1 MENKEKETVEVSEET
16 KETKTEKPKLFKKPK
31 AKLYS
36 KTREETDDAETEAFA
51 RGELAK
57 FNREKAETAT
67 VQKDTE
73 ASEEIASLD
82 GKATPSTER
91 PENAEERVFK
101 KRYDDLKR
109 HYDST
114 LGKHKDEVRTLRTQ
128 LEQSSKQ
135 FIPPKSK
142 DELES
147 WRKEYPD
154 VYEMVETIAMSKA
167 DSRAK
172 EMETKYQNLQV
183 QQEEIAKEKAEVELL
198 KMHPDFNDLRS
209 KDDFHE
215 WAAKQD
221 PVIQDWLYEN
231 TSNAS
236 LAARA
241 LDLYKM
247 DKGLG
252 KYSKKEAQDVKKEAA
267 KAIWTNA
274 ILSVPVSVLFFGVGT
289 ALFVY
294 YQQQPTNLD
303 PISKIDQIFP
313 HFILQQMPAGLAGL
327 VIAGVFA
334 AAMSSLDSSM
344 HSISTAFTTDFLS
357 NGKDSETILR
367 TAKRLTLILG
377 ILGTISALYI
387 ASQDSKN
394 LWDTLMGYVG
404 LILGTLGGLF
414 TLAIFTNRTSSIH
427 AWIGVIAAVLALYIF
442 KFHTDYHLLMIGAV
456 GTASCFFTGWLASLI
471 IPRKT
476 KDLAGLTWAQR
487 KDR

>member
-1 MENKEKETVEVSEET
+1 METKEKEVTASEE
-16 KETKTEKPKLFKKPK
+16 KEVEISKPKLIKKPK
-31 AKLYS
+31 VNMYK
-36 KTREETDDAETEAFA
+36 KHQDDDDPEVEAFA
-51 RGELAK
+51 KGEFEK
-57 FNREKAETAT
+57 FQREKAETAT

-73 ASEEIASLD
+73 ASEEIANLD

-91 PENAEERVFK
+91 PENAEDRVFK

-154 VYEMVETIAMSKA
+154 VYEMVETIAMTKA

-172 EMETKYQNLQV
+172 AMEDKYQNLQV

-198 KMHPDFNDLRS
+198 KLHPDFNELRA

-252 KYSKKEAQDVKKEAA
+252 KYSKKETQDVKKEAA
-267 KAIWTNA
+267 RA
-274 ILSVPVSVLFFGVGT
+274 
-289 ALFVY
+289 
-294 YQQQPTNLD
+294 
-303 PISKIDQIFP
+303 ISKTKKAEAPDAPTKKVWSNAEIAKMNVREYAKYEEEID
-313 HFILQQMPAGLAGL
+313 
-327 VIAGVFA
+327 
-334 AAMSSLDSSM
+334 
-344 HSISTAFTTDFLS
+344 
-357 NGKDSETILR
+357 K
-367 TAKRLTLILG
+367 
-377 ILGTISALYI
+377 
-387 ASQDSKN
+387 
-394 LWDTLMGYVG
+394 
-404 LILGTLGGLF
+404 
-414 TLAIFTNRTSSIH
+414 
-427 AWIGVIAAVLALYIF
+427 AVREGRIQ
-442 KFHTDYHLLMIGAV
+442 
-456 GTASCFFTGWLASLI
+456 
-471 IPRKT
+471 P
-476 KDLAGLTWAQR
+476 
-487 KDR
+487 

>member
-1 MENKEKETVEVSEET
+1 METKEKEATVSQEAEVS
-16 KETKTEKPKLFKKPK
+16 KPKLIKKPK
-31 AKLYS
+31 ANPYK
-36 KTREETDDAETEAFA
+36 KHDDASDPEIEAFA
-51 RGELAK
+51 KGELEK
-57 FNREKAETAT
+57 FHREKAETAT
-67 VQKDTE
+67 VQKDTK

-91 PENAEERVFK
+91 PENAEDRVFK

-154 VYEMVETIAMSKA
+154 VYEMVETIAMNKA
-167 DSRAK
+167 DSRTK

-198 KMHPDFNDLRS
+198 KLHPDFNDLRS

-247 DKGLG
+247 DRGLG
-252 KYSKKEAQDVKKEAA
+252 KYSKKEEQTAKKEAA
-267 KAIWTNA
+267 KVVSKTKKAEAPDAPTKKVWSNA
-274 ILSVPVSVLFFGVGT
+274 E
-289 ALFVY
+289 
-294 YQQQPTNLD
+294 
-303 PISKIDQIFP
+303 ISKMNVREYAKYEEEID
-313 HFILQQMPAGLAGL
+313 
-327 VIAGVFA
+327 
-334 AAMSSLDSSM
+334 
-344 HSISTAFTTDFLS
+344 
-357 NGKDSETILR
+357 K
-367 TAKRLTLILG
+367 
-377 ILGTISALYI
+377 
-387 ASQDSKN
+387 
-394 LWDTLMGYVG
+394 
-404 LILGTLGGLF
+404 
-414 TLAIFTNRTSSIH
+414 
-427 AWIGVIAAVLALYIF
+427 AVREGRIQ
-442 KFHTDYHLLMIGAV
+442 
-456 GTASCFFTGWLASLI
+456 
-471 IPRKT
+471 P
-476 KDLAGLTWAQR
+476 
-487 KDR
+487 

>member
-1 MENKEKETVEVSEET
+1 MENKENETT
-16 KETKTEKPKLFKKPK
+16 PKLVKKPK
-31 AKLYS
+31 ANPYK
-36 KTREETDDAETEAFA
+36 KHDDASDPEIEAFA
-51 RGELAK
+51 RGELEK
-57 FNREKAETAT
+57 FHREKAETAT

-101 KRYDDLKR
+101 KRYGDLKR

-154 VYEMVETIAMSKA
+154 VYEMVETIAMDKA
-167 DSRAK
+167 DSRTK

-198 KMHPDFNDLRS
+198 KLHPDFNELRS

-252 KYSKKEAQDVKKEAA
+252 KYSKKETQDVKKEAA
-267 KAIWTNA
+267 KAISKTKKAEAPDAPTKKVWSNA
-274 ILSVPVSVLFFGVGT
+274 E
-289 ALFVY
+289 
-294 YQQQPTNLD
+294 
-303 PISKIDQIFP
+303 ISKMNVREYAKYEEEID
-313 HFILQQMPAGLAGL
+313 
-327 VIAGVFA
+327 
-334 AAMSSLDSSM
+334 
-344 HSISTAFTTDFLS
+344 
-357 NGKDSETILR
+357 K
-367 TAKRLTLILG
+367 
-377 ILGTISALYI
+377 
-387 ASQDSKN
+387 
-394 LWDTLMGYVG
+394 
-404 LILGTLGGLF
+404 
-414 TLAIFTNRTSSIH
+414 
-427 AWIGVIAAVLALYIF
+427 AVKEGRIQ
-442 KFHTDYHLLMIGAV
+442 
-456 GTASCFFTGWLASLI
+456 
-471 IPRKT
+471 P
-476 KDLAGLTWAQR
+476 
-487 KDR
+487 

>member
-1 MENKEKETVEVSEET
+1 METEEKEATVSQEAEAP
-16 KETKTEKPKLFKKPK
+16 KPKLVKKPK
-31 AKLYS
+31 ANPYK
-36 KTREETDDAETEAFA
+36 KHDDTSDPEIEAFA
-51 RGELAK
+51 KGELEK
-57 FNREKAETAT
+57 FHREKAETAT

-91 PENAEERVFK
+91 PENAEDRVFK

-236 LAARA
+236 LAGRA

-247 DKGLG
+247 DRGLG
-252 KYSKKEAQDVKKEAA
+252 KYSKKEEQTAKKEAA
-267 KAIWTNA
+267 K
-274 ILSVPVSVLFFGVGT
+274 VVS
-289 ALFVY
+289 
-294 YQQQPTNLD
+294 
-303 PISKIDQIFP
+303 
-313 HFILQQMPAGLAGL
+313 
-327 VIAGVFA
+327 
-334 AAMSSLDSSM
+334 
-344 HSISTAFTTDFLS
+344 
-357 NGKDSETILR
+357 
-367 TAKRLTLILG
+367 
-377 ILGTISALYI
+377 
-387 ASQDSKN
+387 
-394 LWDTLMGYVG
+394 
-404 LILGTLGGLF
+404 
-414 TLAIFTNRTSSIH
+414 
-427 AWIGVIAAVLALYIF
+427 
-442 KFHTDYHLLMIGAV
+442 
-456 GTASCFFTGWLASLI
+456 
-471 IPRKT
+471 KT
-476 KDLAGLTWAQR
+476 KKAEASEAPTKKVWSNAAIAKMSVREYAKHEEDIDKAVREGRIQP
-487 KDR
+487 

>member
-1 MENKEKETVEVSEET
+1 METKEKETEVSQE
-16 KETKTEKPKLFKKPK
+16 KETEVSKPKLVKKPK
-31 AKLYS
+31 ANLY
-36 KTREETDDAETEAFA
+36 KKHDDASDPEIEAFA
-51 RGELAK
+51 KGELEK
-57 FNREKAETAT
+57 FHREKAETAT
-67 VQKDTE
+67 VQKDTK
-73 ASEEIASLD
+73 ASEEIANLD

-91 PENAEERVFK
+91 PENAEDRVFK

-154 VYEMVETIAMSKA
+154 VYEMVETIAMNKA
-167 DSRAK
+167 DNRTK
-172 EMETKYQNLQV
+172 EMEDKYQNLQV

-198 KMHPDFNDLRS
+198 KLHPDFNELRS

-252 KYSKKEAQDVKKEAA
+252 KYSKKETQDVKKEAA
-267 KAIWTNA
+267 KAISKTKKAEAPDAPTKKVWSNA
-274 ILSVPVSVLFFGVGT
+274 E
-289 ALFVY
+289 
-294 YQQQPTNLD
+294 
-303 PISKIDQIFP
+303 ISKMNVREYAKYEEEID
-313 HFILQQMPAGLAGL
+313 
-327 VIAGVFA
+327 
-334 AAMSSLDSSM
+334 
-344 HSISTAFTTDFLS
+344 
-357 NGKDSETILR
+357 K
-367 TAKRLTLILG
+367 
-377 ILGTISALYI
+377 
-387 ASQDSKN
+387 
-394 LWDTLMGYVG
+394 
-404 LILGTLGGLF
+404 
-414 TLAIFTNRTSSIH
+414 
-427 AWIGVIAAVLALYIF
+427 AVREGRIQ
-442 KFHTDYHLLMIGAV
+442 
-456 GTASCFFTGWLASLI
+456 
-471 IPRKT
+471 P
-476 KDLAGLTWAQR
+476 
-487 KDR
+487 

>member
-1 MENKEKETVEVSEET
+1 METKEKEATAS
-16 KETKTEKPKLFKKPK
+16 KEAEALKPKLVEKPKVNPYKKH
-31 AKLYS
+31 
-36 KTREETDDAETEAFA
+36 DDESDPEIEAFA
-51 RGELAK
+51 KGELEK
-57 FNREKAETAT
+57 FHREKAETAT

-91 PENAEERVFK
+91 PENAEDRVFK

-154 VYEMVETIAMSKA
+154 VYEMVETIAMNKA
-167 DSRAK
+167 DSRTQ

-183 QQEEIAKEKAEVELL
+183 QQEEIVKEKAEVELL
-198 KMHPDFNDLRS
+198 KLHPDFNELRAR
-209 KDDFHE
+209 DDFHE

-252 KYSKKEAQDVKKEAA
+252 KYSNKQ
-267 KAIWTNA
+267 
-274 ILSVPVSVLFFGVGT
+274 
-289 ALFVY
+289 
-294 YQQQPTNLD
+294 
-303 PISKIDQIFP
+303 
-313 HFILQQMPAGLAGL
+313 
-327 VIAGVFA
+327 
-334 AAMSSLDSSM
+334 
-344 HSISTAFTTDFLS
+344 
-357 NGKDSETILR
+357 
-367 TAKRLTLILG
+367 
-377 ILGTISALYI
+377 
-387 ASQDSKN
+387 
-394 LWDTLMGYVG
+394 
-404 LILGTLGGLF
+404 
-414 TLAIFTNRTSSIH
+414 
-427 AWIGVIAAVLALYIF
+427 
-442 KFHTDYHLLMIGAV
+442 
-456 GTASCFFTGWLASLI
+456 
-471 IPRKT
+471 
-476 KDLAGLTWAQR
+476 
-487 KDR
+487 

>member
-1 MENKEKETVEVSEET
+1 METEEKEATVSQEAEAP
-16 KETKTEKPKLFKKPK
+16 KPKLVKKPK
-31 AKLYS
+31 ANPYK
-36 KTREETDDAETEAFA
+36 KHDDESDPEIEAFA
-51 RGELAK
+51 KGELEK
-57 FNREKAETAT
+57 FHREKAETAT

-73 ASEEIASLD
+73 ASEEIANLD

-91 PENAEERVFK
+91 PENAEDRVFK

-154 VYEMVETIAMSKA
+154 VYDMVETIAMTKA
-167 DSRAK
+167 DNRAK
-172 EMETKYQNLQV
+172 EMEDKYQNLQV

-198 KMHPDFNDLRS
+198 KLHPDFNELRS

-252 KYSKKEAQDVKKEAA
+252 KYSKKETQDVKKEAA
-267 KAIWTNA
+267 RA
-274 ILSVPVSVLFFGVGT
+274 
-289 ALFVY
+289 
-294 YQQQPTNLD
+294 
-303 PISKIDQIFP
+303 ISKTKKAEAPDAPTKKVWSNAEISKMNVREYAKYEEEID
-313 HFILQQMPAGLAGL
+313 
-327 VIAGVFA
+327 
-334 AAMSSLDSSM
+334 
-344 HSISTAFTTDFLS
+344 
-357 NGKDSETILR
+357 K
-367 TAKRLTLILG
+367 
-377 ILGTISALYI
+377 
-387 ASQDSKN
+387 
-394 LWDTLMGYVG
+394 
-404 LILGTLGGLF
+404 
-414 TLAIFTNRTSSIH
+414 
-427 AWIGVIAAVLALYIF
+427 AVREGRIQ
-442 KFHTDYHLLMIGAV
+442 
-456 GTASCFFTGWLASLI
+456 
-471 IPRKT
+471 P
-476 KDLAGLTWAQR
+476 
-487 KDR
+487 

>member
-1 MENKEKETVEVSEET
+1 MENKEKEATVSQEAEVST
-16 KETKTEKPKLFKKPK
+16 PKLIKKPK
-31 AKLYS
+31 ANPYK
-36 KTREETDDAETEAFA
+36 KHDDASDPEIEAFA
-51 RGELAK
+51 KGELEK
-57 FNREKAETAT
+57 FHREKAETAT

-91 PENAEERVFK
+91 PENAEDRVFK

-128 LEQSSKQ
+128 LEQTSKN
-135 FIPPKSK
+135 FVPPKSK

-154 VYEMVETIAMSKA
+154 VYEMVETIAMNKA
-167 DSRAK
+167 DSRTK

-198 KMHPDFNDLRS
+198 KLHPDFNDLRS

-247 DKGLG
+247 DRGLG
-252 KYSKKEAQDVKKEAA
+252 KYSKKEEQTAKKEAA
-267 KAIWTNA
+267 KVVSKTKKAEAPDAPTKKVWSNA
-274 ILSVPVSVLFFGVGT
+274 
-289 ALFVY
+289 A
-294 YQQQPTNLD
+294 
-303 PISKIDQIFP
+303 ISKMNVREYAKYEEEID
-313 HFILQQMPAGLAGL
+313 
-327 VIAGVFA
+327 
-334 AAMSSLDSSM
+334 
-344 HSISTAFTTDFLS
+344 
-357 NGKDSETILR
+357 K
-367 TAKRLTLILG
+367 
-377 ILGTISALYI
+377 
-387 ASQDSKN
+387 
-394 LWDTLMGYVG
+394 
-404 LILGTLGGLF
+404 
-414 TLAIFTNRTSSIH
+414 
-427 AWIGVIAAVLALYIF
+427 AVREGRIQ
-442 KFHTDYHLLMIGAV
+442 
-456 GTASCFFTGWLASLI
+456 
-471 IPRKT
+471 P
-476 KDLAGLTWAQR
+476 
-487 KDR
+487 